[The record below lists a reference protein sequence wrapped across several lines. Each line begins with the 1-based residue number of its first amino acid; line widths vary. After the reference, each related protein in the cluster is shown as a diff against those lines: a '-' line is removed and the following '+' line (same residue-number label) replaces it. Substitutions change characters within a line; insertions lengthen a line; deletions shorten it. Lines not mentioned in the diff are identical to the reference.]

1 MRRILFP
8 FTLVVAALL
17 TACGSN
23 TMVAPVV
30 PTPTAAPTAGPVT
43 VKALGTVV
51 AGVDVLLSDA
61 SGAPVAQTRTD
72 AAGEASFMLAAGA
85 KGMVTLIS
93 SDGEEFGF
101 TQIETF
107 MDMGPGDKI
116 QTYVA
121 GPQVDSGTFGSFVI
135 ELADRAPEG
144 TVAYSIDIGC
154 ASRFVYQQF
163 GDRLQ
168 GWVFDVPVNCPLGP
182 GNTVDVMVTALN
194 GDFLPLAFSTHASL
208 VIAPNTKTPAT
219 FPDGW
224 RTGFV
229 PFPFAY
235 KNVPA
240 GFTLLN
246 PSVISQRADG
256 SGLGSLSQP
265 FTVAPGDS
273 GARTLLYARDFVTKV
288 GYSISLYANDHFHGP
303 SIFYAR
309 LPANPVTSAT
319 VDLATD
325 LPPIVTDMSETDGA
339 TFRPGAAWTT
349 SGDVSKMDIGAF
361 SLNWKRGK
369 DYVSWTVYF
378 PPTTASPVQV
388 PEIPDSLA
396 LARPTG
402 DGGTVLGSVTFISD
416 STNSGYHDYIGAPFG
431 YKPTDDVTYT
441 ATTRNP

>member
-8 FTLVVAALL
+8 LTLVVGTLL

-23 TMVAPVV
+23 TTVAPVV

-61 SGAPVAQTRTD
+61 SGAPVAQTKTD

-93 SDGEEFGF
+93 SDGEEFGS

-107 MDMGPGDKI
+107 MDLGPGDKVL
-116 QTYVA
+116 TYVA
-121 GPQVDSGTFGSFVI
+121 GPQVDPGTFGSFVV
-135 ELADRAPEG
+135 EFADRPPEG

-154 ASRFVYQQF
+154 ASRFLYPQY

-168 GWVFDVPVNCPLGP
+168 GWVFDVSAICPLGP
-182 GNTVDVMVTALN
+182 GNTVDVEVTALN
-194 GDFLPLAFSTHASL
+194 GDFLPLAFSTHGGL
-208 VIAPNTKTPAT
+208 VIAPNAKTPAT

-224 RTGFV
+224 RTDFV
-229 PFPFAY
+229 PFSLAY

-240 GFTLLN
+240 GFTLLS
-246 PSVISQRADG
+246 PSVIPQRADG
-256 SGLGSLSQP
+256 SGSGGLSQQV
-265 FTVAPGDS
+265 TVAPGDS
-273 GARTLLYARDFVTKV
+273 GVRTLLYAKDFVTKV
-288 GYSISLYANDHFHGP
+288 GYSISLSASNQFHGP

-309 LPANPVTSAT
+309 LPATPVTSAT
-319 VDLATD
+319 IDLATD
-325 LPPIVTDMSETDGA
+325 LPPIVTDMSETDGT

-349 SGDVSKMDIGAF
+349 SGDVSKMDIGSF
-361 SLNWKRGK
+361 NLNWKRGK

-402 DGGTVLGSVTFISD
+402 DGGTVLGGVTFVSD

-441 ATTRNP
+441 ATTRTP